1 MKLNTIPVIVMILTS
16 AMILPVGLSYAAVS
30 NGTMANQTSSNGTMA
45 MSSNQTGMMNKTM
58 TIPPSNSTGMM
69 NQTKTT
75 TNSTVPQSNDT
86 QAAMQVSTFIHQAV
100 ADFTQQGDDTRK
112 VMLDCRDK
120 VQAAA
125 PSDIDKIKQDCS
137 LQLNTITAKYQD
149 ERTHYHD
156 LIKQYRQSVMVF
168 LNDARG
174 QSVPQTTMNSAISQ
188 LAMMMHATPAVKMPG
203 YAATTNNTKCVNPPG
218 GPAIC

>member
-30 NGTMANQTSSNGTMA
+30 NGTMTNQTSSNGTMA

-58 TIPPSNSTGMM
+58 TMPPSNSTGMM

-156 LIKQYRQSVMVF
+156 LIKQYRQSVMIF

-174 QSVPQTTMNSAISQ
+174 QSVPQATMNNAISQ
-188 LAMMMHATPAVKMPG
+188 LAMMMHEMPAGTMTG
-203 YAATTNNTKCVNPPG
+203 LTTTNSTK
-218 GPAIC
+218 

>member
-1 MKLNTIPVIVMILTS
+1 MKLNTVPIIVMILTS

-30 NGTMANQTSSNGTMA
+30 NGTMTNQTSSNETMT
-45 MSSNQTGMMNKTM
+45 MSSNQTGAMNQTM
-58 TIPPSNSTGMM
+58 TAPPSNSTSVTPTVT
-69 NQTKTT
+69 Q

-149 ERTHYHD
+149 ERSHYHD

-188 LAMMMHATPAVKMPG
+188 LAMMMHAPPAVTMPG

>member
-1 MKLNTIPVIVMILTS
+1 LKLNTVPVIVMILTS
-16 AMILPVGLSYAAVS
+16 AMLLPVGLSYAAVS
-30 NGTMANQTSSNGTMA
+30 NGTMTNQTSSNSTMM
-45 MSSNQTGMMNKTM
+45 MSSNQTGMMNQTM
-58 TIPPSNSTGMM
+58 TIPPSNSTMM
-69 NQTKTT
+69 NQTQTT

-112 VMLDCRDK
+112 VMLDCVAK

-149 ERTHYHD
+149 ERSHYHD

-174 QSVPQTTMNSAISQ
+174 QSVPRTTMDSAISQ
-188 LAMMMHATPAVKMPG
+188 LAMMMHPAPAVTTPS

>member
-30 NGTMANQTSSNGTMA
+30 NGTMTNQTSSNGTMA

-58 TIPPSNSTGMM
+58 TMPPSNSTGMM

-156 LIKQYRQSVMVF
+156 LIKQYRQSVMIF

-174 QSVPQTTMNSAISQ
+174 QSVPQATMNNAISQ
-188 LAMMMHATPAVKMPG
+188 LAMMMH
-203 YAATTNNTKCVNPPG
+203 
-218 GPAIC
+218 

>member
-1 MKLNTIPVIVMILTS
+1 MKLNTLPVIVMILTS
-16 AMILPVGLSYAAVS
+16 AMILPIGLSYAAVS
-30 NGTMANQTSSNGTMA
+30 NGTMTNQTSSNGTMA
-45 MSSNQTGMMNKTM
+45 MSSNQTGMMNQTM
-58 TIPPSNSTGMM
+58 TMSPSNSTGMM
-69 NQTKTT
+69 NQTKT

-174 QSVPQTTMNSAISQ
+174 QSVPQATMDTAISQ
-188 LAMMMHATPAVKMPG
+188 LAMMMHAMPAGTMTG
-203 YAATTNNTKCVNPPG
+203 LTTNSTK
-218 GPAIC
+218 

>member
-1 MKLNTIPVIVMILTS
+1 MILTS
-16 AMILPVGLSYAAVS
+16 AMILPVGLSYAQTT
-30 NGTMANQTSSNGTMA
+30 NGTMTNQTSSNGTMM
-45 MSSNQTGMMNKTM
+45 MSSNHTGVMNQTM
-58 TIPPSNSTGMM
+58 TIPSSNSTGVTPTVT
-69 NQTKTT
+69 Q

-112 VMLDCRDK
+112 VMLDCVDK

-149 ERTHYHD
+149 ERSHYHD

-174 QSVPQTTMNSAISQ
+174 QSVPSTTMDSAISQ
-188 LAMMMHATPAVKMPG
+188 LAMMMHPTTTGTVTG
-203 YAATTNNTKCVNPPG
+203 QAATINNTKCVNPPG

>member
-1 MKLNTIPVIVMILTS
+1 MILTS

-30 NGTMANQTSSNGTMA
+30 NGTMINQTSSNGTMT
-45 MSSNQTGMMNKTM
+45 MSSNQTAMMNKTM
-58 TIPPSNSTGMM
+58 TMPPS
-69 NQTKTT
+69 
-75 TNSTVPQSNDT
+75 NSTVPQSNDT
-86 QAAMQVSTFIHQAV
+86 QAAMQVSAFIHQAV

-137 LQLNTITAKYQD
+137 LQLNTITVKYQD

-174 QSVPQTTMNSAISQ
+174 QSVPQATMNNAISQ
-188 LAMMMHATPAVKMPG
+188 LAMMMHAMPAGIMTG
-203 YAATTNNTKCVNPPG
+203 LTTTNSTK
-218 GPAIC
+218 

>member
-1 MKLNTIPVIVMILTS
+1 MILTS

-30 NGTMANQTSSNGTMA
+30 NGTMTNQTSSNE
-45 MSSNQTGMMNKTM
+45 TM
-58 TIPPSNSTGMM
+58 TAPPSNSTSVTPTVT
-69 NQTKTT
+69 Q

-149 ERTHYHD
+149 ERSHYHD

-188 LAMMMHATPAVKMPG
+188 LAMMMHAPPAVTMPG
-203 YAATTNNTKCVNPPG
+203 YAATN
-218 GPAIC
+218 

>member
-16 AMILPVGLSYAAVS
+16 AMLLPVGLSYAAVS
-30 NGTMANQTSSNGTMA
+30 NGTMANQTSSNSTMM

-58 TIPPSNSTGMM
+58 TVPPSNSTMM
-69 NQTKTT
+69 NQTKTM
-75 TNSTVPQSNDT
+75 TNSTVPQSNNT

-112 VMLDCRDK
+112 VMLDCVAK

-149 ERTHYHD
+149 ERSHYHD

-188 LAMMMHATPAVKMPG
+188 LAMMMHAMPASPVMST
-203 YAATTNNTKCVNPPG
+203 ATNNTK
-218 GPAIC
+218 

>member
-1 MKLNTIPVIVMILTS
+1 MKLNTVPVIVMILTS
-16 AMILPVGLSYAAVS
+16 AMLLPVGLSYAAVS
-30 NGTMANQTSSNGTMA
+30 NGTMTNQTSSNSTMM
-45 MSSNQTGMMNKTM
+45 MSSNHTGTMNQTM
-58 TIPPSNSTGMM
+58 TMPPSNSTGITPTVV
-69 NQTKTT
+69 Q
-75 TNSTVPQSNDT
+75 TNSTVPKSNDT

-112 VMLDCRDK
+112 VMLDCVAK

-149 ERTHYHD
+149 ERSHYHD

-174 QSVPQTTMNSAISQ
+174 QSVSQATMNSAISQ
-188 LAMMMHATPAVKMPG
+188 LAMMMQTPPAVTMPG

>member
-1 MKLNTIPVIVMILTS
+1 MILTS

-30 NGTMANQTSSNGTMA
+30 NGTMTNQTSSNGTMA

-58 TIPPSNSTGMM
+58 TMPPS
-69 NQTKTT
+69 
-75 TNSTVPQSNDT
+75 NSTVPQSNDT

-120 VQAAA
+120 VLAAA

-137 LQLNTITAKYQD
+137 LQLNTLTAKYQD

-174 QSVPQTTMNSAISQ
+174 HSVPQTTMNSAISQ
-188 LAMMMHATPAVKMPG
+188 LAMMMHPAPAVTTPG